1 VDPAGTIRLD
11 GSQGEGG
18 GQILRT
24 ALSLSAITGRPFTL
38 ERVRHARLK
47 PGLRP
52 QHREAL
58 RAAAQLCA
66 AEVEGGE
73 VGSPAVSFR
82 PTRPVAPCDL
92 ALDIGTAGSAPLLF
106 QTVCWPLALAPGESR
121 LRLRG
126 GTHLAHSPTFHYL
139 ALVFAPAAARLGF
152 RFDLELQ
159 AAGFYPE
166 GGGEMSAVVHPA
178 HAMPPL
184 DLRHRGT
191 LREVEVLAMVAGLG
205 PAVADGLLGGALRR
219 LRELGVAAEGVR
231 APVPAPRSAGTHLLV
246 TAAFDRTRS
255 GHGEVGDRTA
265 PPDRVAEAAVRGFA
279 GLLRGGGA
287 EDPHLADPLLLPAA
301 LLAAGR
307 IAEPAG
313 LVPETRYTV
322 AAVTRHLTTNAAVIG
337 RFLDVDLSLSGAE
350 GEEGEVRVAPAGGAR

>member
-1 VDPAGTIRLD
+1 VSADGTILLD
-11 GSQGEGG
+11 GSEGEGG

-24 ALSLSAITGRPFTL
+24 ALSLSAITGRPFAL

-58 RAAAQLCA
+58 RAAAQLCDA
-66 AEVEGGE
+66 AVEGAE
-73 VGSPAVSFR
+73 VGSPAVEFR
-82 PTRPVAPCDL
+82 PRRPAAPCDL

-106 QTVCWPLALAPGESR
+106 QTVCWPLALAGAESR

-126 GTHLAHSPTFHYL
+126 GTHLAQSPSFHYL

-166 GGGEMSAVVHPA
+166 GGGEMTAVVHPA

-191 LREVEVLAMVAGLG
+191 LREVDVLAMAAGLG
-205 PAVADGLLGGALRR
+205 SGVADELVAGAVRR
-219 LRELGVAAEGVR
+219 LREMGVAARGAR
-231 APVPAPRSAGTHLLV
+231 APVPAQRSAGSHLLI
-246 TAAFDRTRS
+246 AAEFDRTRS
-255 GHGEVGDRTA
+255 GHGEVGDRAT
-265 PPDRVAEAAVRGFA
+265 PPARVAEAAVRGFA
-279 GLLRGGGA
+279 ALLRGGGA
-287 EDPHLADPLLLPAA
+287 VDRFLADQILLPAA
-301 LLAAGR
+301 LAASGR
-307 IAEPAG
+307 IPEPAG

-322 AAVTRHLTTNAAVIG
+322 AAVTRHLTTNAAVVR
-337 RFLDVDLSLSGAE
+337 RFLDVEIALSGAE
-350 GEEGEVRVAPAGGAR
+350 GEEGEVRVSPAAARR